1 MSETPVTVETISEN
15 IIGNLLHSMIQDIV
29 SREIVKQKQLQA
41 RYPDMKPY
49 HYDPNGLLDF
59 NGLPKQQES
68 SQYFH
73 CQNCNRE
80 ISANRFAAHLQRCLN
95 RGSRR

>member
-1 MSETPVTVETISEN
+1 MSESQVTVESVSEN
-15 IIGNLLHSMIQDIV
+15 IIDNLLHSMIQDIV
-29 SREIVKQKQLQA
+29 SREAVRQKQLQI

-49 HYDPNGLLDF
+49 HYDPKGILDL

-68 SQYFH
+68 SQYFL

>member
-1 MSETPVTVETISEN
+1 MSDTPATVEAISEN

-29 SREIVKQKQLQA
+29 SREIVKQKQLQT

-49 HYDPNGLLDF
+49 YYDPNGILDF

-68 SQYFH
+68 SQYFL